1 MTRRVCLGA
10 LALPTLPTLA
20 NATAATLPSAKS
32 LRDELA
38 VALHGGNPLLVMI
51 SLDACP
57 YCRVVREH
65 YLGPMRAHDSLPVVQ
80 VNMHSSAALQDFRG
94 TTQTHDKMVRT
105 WQIKIAPS
113 VLFFGTD
120 GAEVAPRLI
129 GASSTDY
136 YGSYLE
142 QRLSQA
148 RAAIKSS

>member
-1 MTRRVCLGA
+1 MTRRVCLSA
-10 LALPTLPTLA
+10 LVLPTLPTLA
-20 NATAATLPSAKS
+20 NAAAATLPNAKS

-38 VALHGGNPLLVMI
+38 MALKVGNPLLVLV

-57 YCRVVREH
+57 YCKVVRDH
-65 YLGPMRAHDSLPVVQ
+65 YLGPMRVQDSLPVVQ
-80 VNMHSSAALQDFRG
+80 VNMHSNAALQDFRG
-94 TTQTHDKMVRT
+94 TAQTHDKMVRT
-105 WQIKIAPS
+105 WQIRIAPS
-113 VLFFGTD
+113 VLFFGAD

-148 RAAIKSS
+148 RAAIKSI